1 MSNEQFFS
9 LAEANA
15 LIPRLEMILERMQ
28 RVYLQ
33 LRQEIEL
40 LAVNSDQCAHD
51 MTITQLLQIKPE
63 LRSFFADLSQAVH
76 DIEGLGGNFKGL
88 ELGLVDFPGQIDGKI
103 VELCWQYGEKQI
115 AYYHSPEEGF
125 AGRRP
130 IHPDSVHL
138 RSYHH

>member
-1 MSNEQFFS
+1 MT
-9 LAEANA
+9 L
-15 LIPRLEMILERMQ
+15 
-28 RVYLQ
+28 RVSV
-33 LRQEIEL
+33 
-40 LAVNSDQCAHD
+40 A
-51 MTITQLLQIKPE
+51 T
-63 LRSFFADLSQAVH
+63 
-76 DIEGLGGNFKGL
+76 FKGL

-125 AGRRP
+125 VGRRP

>member
-1 MSNEQFFS
+1 MSNEQLFS
-9 LAEANA
+9 LADANA

-28 RVYLQ
+28 RAYLHV
-33 LRQEIEL
+33 RQEMEL

-51 MTITQLLQIKPE
+51 MTITQLLRIKPG
-63 LRSFFADLSQAVH
+63 LRPFFADLSQAVH
-76 DIEGLGGNFKGL
+76 DIESLGGNFKGL
-88 ELGLVDFPGQIDGKI
+88 ELGLVDFPGQIDGEI

-130 IHPDSVHL
+130 IHPDSVHS